1 MDPDLLGIFH
11 QSCLRNRPVQVVVLN
26 PRDLFAVFQLFLLQ
40 NEIVMKFEAVFNYE

>member
-1 MDPDLLGIFH
+1 MDPDLLGIFN

-40 NEIVMKFEAVFNYE
+40 NEIDMKFEAVSNYE